1 MKKIIILL
9 LIILSNSLFAQYYN
23 GFAHEIFFDRFP
35 GARTEAMGRI
45 LSLNFDPYFV
55 SQSNPA
61 NLVNT
66 TGASVF
72 YANSSPYYTLKEA
85 AYNYVGFSYNSPRNN
100 PRFGALAFNY
110 LRFNWGMSLNIPGAT
125 EPEMDLYTF
134 TYANEIADWFDF
146 GTNVNLFVYEPG
158 GDNTF
163 TATFFELGLSRSL
176 SVVQNTVLKDKMTFG
191 TQIKNIFNQSFST
204 VDEAQSDPFPSVI
217 RIGLSNSVEYTDTE
231 VYGDSYLIGFTLGL
245 EYQNVLNSGSRT
257 AYKAGSE
264 LSIFDI
270 VFLRAGYYHETKID
284 YGFNSTDKLEDF
296 TYGFGLKVNFE
307 RYFKDDFPLVLLF
320 DFVSLE
326 QPSYTTDH
334 NSSGNFTTFTLIAGY
349 ELK

>member
-9 LIILSNSLFAQYYN
+9 LILLSNSLFAQNYN
-23 GFAHEIFFDRFP
+23 DFAHEIFFDRFP
-35 GARTEAMGRI
+35 GARIEAMGRI

-72 YANSSPYYTLKEA
+72 YSNSSPYYTLKEA
-85 AYNYVGFSYNSPRNN
+85 VYNYAGFSYNN
-100 PRFGALAFNY
+100 PRYGGFAFNY
-110 LRFNWGMSLNIPGAT
+110 LKFNTGMSLNIRGAA
-125 EPEMDLYTF
+125 EPAMNLYTL

-146 GTNVNLFVYEPG
+146 GMNANLFVYEPG

-176 SVVQNTVLKDKMTFG
+176 SVVQNAELKDKITLG

-204 VDEAQSDPFPSVI
+204 VDEAYSDPFPSVV

-231 VYGDSYLIGFTLGL
+231 VYGDSYLIGFALGL
-245 EYQNVLNSGSRT
+245 EYQNVLNSRYRT

-264 LSIFDI
+264 FSFFDI
-270 VFLRAGYYHETKID
+270 IFLRAGYYYETKID

-296 TYGFGLKVNFE
+296 TYGFGLKLTFE
-307 RYFKDDFPLVLLF
+307 RYFKNNFPLVLLF
-320 DFVSLE
+320 DLVSLE
-326 QPSYTTDH
+326 QPSYTTTH